1 MQESTFKRTT
11 RDERQEECRVKWI
24 KNKCKGTIVMPTG
37 VGKTRTALKCLKS
50 VINKYP
56 TIRILVVVP
65 TDNLKN
71 QWRQQLDAWGM
82 ELTADVQVINTVIK
96 HNWNVDILVLDEC
109 HRYNAE
115 TFSQVF
121 KAVKYKYILGLT
133 ATFERL
139 DGKHEI
145 MAKYCPVID
154 EVTLL
159 EAKINSWISSY
170 KEYLVILDTDDIYI
184 YKEYNKSFIASFET
198 FNFDWNLAMS
208 CIGPNGFI
216 ERAKLRD
223 KLCPNG
229 SEEQRK
235 AIFKSITF
243 NSMNFMK
250 MIQKRK
256 GYINNHPKKIEIA
269 RKIIESRSNSKII
282 TFSNNIKMA
291 ESIKMGGQVYT
302 GKDSKKKARANLEEF
317 NNAKTGLINSVS
329 KLNEGADIKG
339 LSVAIILGLDSSEI
353 KAVQRRGRCIRFEEG
368 KTAEIFNLVID
379 QTVECEWFRKGH
391 PNGDYIT
398 IDEEGLDDV
407 LAGREPKPYV
417 KHIKDFTFRY

>member
-1 MQESTFKRTT
+1 MT
-11 RDERQEECRVKWI
+11 RDERQEISRVKWI

-50 VINKYP
+50 IINKYP
-56 TIRILVVVP
+56 KMRILVVVP
-65 TDNLKN
+65 TDNLKI
-71 QWRQQLDAWGM
+71 QWRQQLDEWGM
-82 ELTADVQVINTVIK
+82 ELTSDVQIINTIIR
-96 HNWNVDILVLDEC
+96 HNWNADILVLDEC
-109 HRYNAE
+109 HRYSAE
-115 TFSQVF
+115 TFQQVF
-121 KAVKYKYILGLT
+121 QTVNYKYILGLT

-145 MAKYCPVID
+145 MAKHCPIID
-154 EVTLL
+154 EVSLL
-159 EAKINSWISSY
+159 EAKLNNWISPY
-170 KEYLVILDTDDIYI
+170 KEYLVILDTDDIDI
-184 YKEYNKSFIASFET
+184 YKEYNKSFISSFET

-208 CIGPNGFI
+208 CIGPKGFI
-216 ERAKLRD
+216 ERAKYRD

-229 SEEQRK
+229 SEEKRK

-243 NSMNFMK
+243 NSMNFMR

-269 RKIIESRSNSKII
+269 RKIIEARSNSKII

-302 GKDSKKKARANLEEF
+302 GKDTKKKARANLDEF
-317 NNAKTGLINSVS
+317 NNSKTGLINSVS

-398 IDEEGLDDV
+398 IDEDGLNDV
-407 LAGREPKPYV
+407 LAGKEPKPYV
-417 KHIKDFTFRY
+417 KKIKNFQFRY